1 MRETDTAS
9 PALKLED
16 VRAAT
21 IRWLAGKKRVRVD
34 WRKILINM
42 KSRPVGNDEDGL
54 KTEDVE
60 IIKVMRYFT
69 LVKSGSSLSCI
80 LHQDMYFIAGIG
92 ERADVYKT
100 KYIQEDVQSCL

>member
-54 KTEDVE
+54 
-60 IIKVMRYFT
+60 
-69 LVKSGSSLSCI
+69 
-80 LHQDMYFIAGIG
+80 
-92 ERADVYKT
+92 
-100 KYIQEDVQSCL
+100 

>member
-1 MRETDTAS
+1 MLDNGNQG
-9 PALKLED
+9 

-34 WRKILINM
+34 WRKILFNM

-92 ERADVYKT
+92 E
-100 KYIQEDVQSCL
+100 SGCL

>member
-1 MRETDTAS
+1 MRETDIAS

-60 IIKVMRYFT
+60 IITVMRYFT

-92 ERADVYKT
+92 E
-100 KYIQEDVQSCL
+100 SGCL